1 MPVSAFRTF
10 AHDDLSI
17 FPASLH
23 LSTPTSLLC
32 VFMSKFWQLHWPA
45 CRQLH
50 MTEHMLVCGC
60 SLLCSLD
67 VWILN
72 TCNTVEIS
80 PTHLVCSPLLLG
92 FHFSQE
98 AAAHHLHPRVP
109 PATLRTAPAIWTLPG
124 LVYRVWRP
132 RLLRAVGAAATVC
145 VLWAARSVSA
155 VKNQSWSINPG

>member
-17 FPASLH
+17 SPASLH
-23 LSTPTSLLC
+23 LSAPTSLLC
-32 VFMSKFWQLHWPA
+32 VFMSKCWQLHWPA
-45 CRQLH
+45 CRRVWVL
-50 MTEHMLVCGC
+50 LVG
-60 SLLCSLD
+60 SLEL
-67 VWILN
+67 WILN
-72 TCNTVEIS
+72 TCNTVELG

-92 FHFSQE
+92 FNFSQE
-98 AAAHHLHPRVP
+98 AAAYHLHPRVP
-109 PATLRTAPAIWTLPG
+109 PATLRTAPAIWALPG

-155 VKNQSWSINPG
+155 VKNQRWSLNSG